1 MIFFSLFSFSSD
13 ILSLFN
19 VLPICIYFITGWS
32 RKSVTR
38 LFISFQDTYSGLIG
52 PLVVCRKG
60 ILDKNGLRK
69 DIDREFTLLF
79 MVFDENKSW
88 YLKENIET
96 YLHKSPDDFNFTKN
110 FVEGNSKHGM

>member
-1 MIFFSLFSFSSD
+1 
-13 ILSLFN
+13 
-19 VLPICIYFITGWS
+19 
-32 RKSVTR
+32 
-38 LFISFQDTYSGLIG
+38 
-52 PLVVCRKG
+52 
-60 ILDKNGLRK
+60 
-69 DIDREFTLLF
+69 